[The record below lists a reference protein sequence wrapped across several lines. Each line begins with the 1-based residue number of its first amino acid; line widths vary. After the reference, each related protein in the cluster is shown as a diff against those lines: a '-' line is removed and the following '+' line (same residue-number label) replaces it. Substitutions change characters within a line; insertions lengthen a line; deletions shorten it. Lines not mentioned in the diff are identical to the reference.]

1 MALEELRSAINQTKI
16 AKKTRMD
23 MEIPLNDGVRN
34 LRNRTTLKW
43 IKIYI
48 QNMFIEFYGS

>member
-34 LRNRTTLKW
+34 LRNRTTLK
-43 IKIYI
+43 
-48 QNMFIEFYGS
+48 